1 MFKNTLFSKAVGLV
15 TLYAFSAAITPHPA
29 HASRGLAPISFDE
42 MYSLAQSGEVEA
54 LRASVYRGLN
64 IDSVNSNGDT
74 GLCIAARRHDV
85 YTYNSFRAAGA
96 NPRHPCTQKIS
107 DYNDFL
113 EKSKVVGID
122 GTSREALSAM
132 GNKET
137 YKVGSGL
144 WWWLGGAVVAGG
156 ALWLIF
162 GHHSKSGDDDS
173 GSGGGSID
181 PNYNSLGANAYSHGR
196 ALYTTSGSA
205 KNTSNL
211 SFSNTEMENLDTIDL
226 RRNALKNTDYIKSIL
241 YAENGGS
248 YVNDADTL
256 LNVGVG
262 TFGMNAVKKS
272 LINNDGYIKVESN
285 NASIGMVASE
295 GSAAENHGSGIIT
308 RLANPN
314 GIDMNFSGYSEDATI
329 VGMYAD
335 TKSNIAN
342 YGDIYGRAIKSSKK
356 ETSND
361 DNQAKTSNTNS
372 SDADNSDQSIYN
384 LFTTADGDSDQDQK
398 SSQATSSIGTLIGME
413 AMILNVG
420 SSLKD
425 DKITVI
431 NAANGNIYLS
441 AGDSGTTEESIT
453 VGLVGMGSYLDDAFL
468 NGSYTLSRA
477 ESVIL
482 LNEGTINLS
491 YSGNYTASSSTT
503 LRKGLGGIIGIRADA
518 NAEAENKGNIKIVL
532 QDEFQNEGV
541 NVAAGMQ
548 SVHGSNLTNSGVIT
562 IFTPSENK
570 RINYG
575 MLAVEGSGNNSSL
588 YANLHPILTNTGTVS
603 TQVSNSFGMASFVG
617 GKVINEGRIIV
628 GGEETRF
635 NGNIAMYGYGST
647 EKAILDNLGT
657 IDLYSYNSIAMQ
669 NDYAGGTDLINNGLI
684 NVYESA
690 VDSYAFGGA
699 YSNLYNNGT
708 IDYRA
713 TSSKQESPAG
723 TGTTYNPFKNYV
735 ISIGTS
741 IMSSKSRSIKED
753 AVDYKSSTTE
763 VLYNNSDHLIVMRG
777 SSYVSA
783 MSVEKNDTAEST
795 QAKAYN
801 YGTIQ
806 IEDRETFNATN
817 SVGMYVGNGSLNNAG
832 IYNYSLITTNSFF
845 SAAMASNS
853 TKNADVINN
862 DTIRTL
868 KDYSLGIYVSDVSN
882 VINNK
887 YINIKGSNS
896 VGIQAGFTPPPE
908 QTLEGYVFPYITNA
922 KDGII
927 TVGGLLEDERA
938 ENSFGIYAD
947 IGAKESGAYLSAQIK
962 NDGSIFLYTKNA
974 GAGIYSGSEGSS
986 ITNNNSIKVFGD
998 DAYGIYVSEVNA
1010 TITNSK
1016 DAVIDVG
1023 NTEIGEDGKVRNS
1036 YAIHHGGSGELSNYG
1051 TINMFTEGNSV
1062 AIDSTGTAHV
1072 ISNGIINLLGENLTA
1087 IHATG
1092 GKVTNKTNI
1101 QLLNHNNTGVE
1112 LSRNAELINEE
1123 GVEINVG
1130 NEEKPLNNSTGVKTV
1145 DANVVNITNKG
1156 YINLYNK
1163 NNSYAILADG
1173 TVNISNTS
1181 TGEISSHTNGS
1192 TAVLATGNVYLNN
1205 AGKIIVPGD
1214 DAYGIK
1220 GDGQSSV
1227 VSVNNS
1233 GSISVGGGFAL
1244 ENERGAA
1251 IYAPTAGSIINS
1263 GSIVFYNGSGY
1274 GIYADTGDLISNSG
1288 HIEVM
1293 RSNDV
1298 AVYGGTIGSV
1308 SNSGSI
1314 VTNEENS
1321 RGIAASDGET
1331 TITNSGTIDVINGTN
1346 GYGIYSMGTG
1356 KISNTSGA
1364 TITVSAADRI
1374 DETTGEYIDEI
1385 GNGIFAPNTEGV
1397 NNGGSIYLYASRGG
1411 AIEGNGEIINSGFI
1425 GAYSTNNFGISSTGS
1440 ANVRNLGT
1448 IAITNGYGISTF
1460 GNVTNDASGYINTPN
1475 GISVKNAAS
1484 LTNSGNIVANSI
1496 SATVVD
1502 VKTITNNQDGLIQ
1515 NTNSDGYAI
1524 QNATGISNYG
1534 TITSPKTVIQTAE
1547 SLSNSGIIENNS
1559 TSATLSNVKTITN
1572 GTNGVIENKNT
1583 SGGNAIQNATN
1594 VINYGTVKSTDTAV
1608 LNADSLDNYGL
1619 VTSASGLATING
1631 VNSVTN
1637 NSGGTIKNT
1646 NSGDGYAIW
1655 NAHTVINYGTIE
1667 STAKAAIYYN
1677 ISGAFKVENHNTVR
1691 GVGYGIYADLAN
1703 ASSASIYNKGLI
1715 SVSGSNSHGIHVL
1728 VPSNTMSVSIINDGN
1743 INAAVGIYVYKN
1755 YHFTPVYD
1763 DEGKITGYTPDKDG
1777 TGVTEGNASKMIVC
1791 TGSICELPKENPST
1805 SSDGDPVAPVFASSL
1820 IATNDAL
1827 SLSNVRLVNRGVITT
1842 SGNVDFG
1849 TQSEGDAQI
1858 SIGSGGSYQAESF
1871 TGTIQADADI
1881 VEGGF
1886 ETTYVNEN
1894 SFVGE
1899 NNGVEVVS
1907 QSYLFDAS
1915 TRKNEEGNTD
1925 VVMTMKSF
1933 DEVVDDNGIS
1943 EYLSRN
1949 YQEQNSE
1956 EVFNILKSAA
1966 DERNFT
1972 SYLNKELG
1980 LDFIPN
1986 LTKQS
1991 FDDERNISGE
2001 INDNLLTLQDKSA
2014 RNAINLTVYNND
2026 AKSKN
2031 ATVGYKEKVMA
2042 VHGFSDRVVG
2052 DKLRAGIGLSV
2063 ARADSDYDGNSS
2075 RYNNT
2080 VSAFVPIIFDEDY
2093 LTALIKPKVGMS
2105 RGHYRRDG
2113 VNNVYKA
2120 KTKEYFYGA
2129 DIAANKK
2136 VSFDSFN
2143 ITPLAGMDITE
2154 LRADEINEGNG
2165 GLKIKKEN
2173 TLSARS
2179 VLGVDAD
2186 KKFTLNDHSSVVFTV
2201 GGKYFHEFGDKYE
2214 NYAQIEETSGYFRI
2228 DNNRFE
2234 RDFGLLKFKA
2244 GYNWKE
2250 MNLDAAVI
2258 VPIEHKYN
2266 PYYMFNAKYNF

>member
-1 MFKNTLFSKAVGLV
+1 MFKNTLFSKAVGIL
-15 TLYAFSAAITPHPA
+15 TLYAFSSAVLPHPA
-29 HASRGLAPISFDE
+29 RAERGLAPISFDE
-42 MYSLAQSGEVEA
+42 MYSLAQNGEVEA

-64 IDSVNSNGDT
+64 IDSVNSAGDT

-107 DYNDFL
+107 DYNNFL
-113 EKSKVVGID
+113 EKSQVVGLD

-162 GHHSKSGDDDS
+162 GHHSKSGGDDS
-173 GSGGGSID
+173 GSGGGGNID
-181 PNYNSLGANAYSHGR
+181 PNYNSLGANAYSNGR
-196 ALYTTSGSA
+196 ALYTTSGSD
-205 KNTSNL
+205 KNKSNL

-248 YVNDADTL
+248 YVNDVDTWL
-256 LNVGVG
+256 DVGVG

-272 LINNDGYIKVESN
+272 LINNDGYIKVDSS

-295 GSAAENHGSGIIT
+295 GSAAENHGAGIIT
-308 RLANPN
+308 RLTNPN
-314 GIDMNFSGYSEDATI
+314 GINMNFSGYAEDATI

-356 ETSND
+356 ESSND
-361 DNQAKTSNTNS
+361 DNQTNTSSTSSSNTDNS
-372 SDADNSDQSIYN
+372 SQNIYN
-384 LFTTADGDSDQDQK
+384 LFTTADGDDQDQK
-398 SSQATSSIGTLIGME
+398 TAQATSSIGTLIGME

-453 VGLVGMGSYLDDAFL
+453 VGLIGMGSYLDDAFL
-468 NGSYTLSRA
+468 NGSYILSRA

-491 YSGNYTASSSTT
+491 YSGNYTASSSTA
-503 LRKGLGGIIGIRADA
+503 LRKGLGGIVGIRADA
-518 NAEAENKGNIKIVL
+518 NAEAENKGKIKITL

-548 SVHGSNLTNSGVIT
+548 SVHGSNLTNSGEIT

-575 MLAVEGSGNNSSL
+575 MLAVEGSGTNSSL

-603 TQVSNSFGMASFVG
+603 IQVSNSFGMASFVG
-617 GKVINEGRIIV
+617 GKVINEGRIVV

-635 NGNIAMYGYGST
+635 NRNIAMYGYGST
-647 EKAILDNLGT
+647 EKAVLDNLGT

-669 NDYAGGTDLINNGLI
+669 NDYAGGTDITNNGLI

-713 TSSKQESPAG
+713 TSSKQENTAG
-723 TGTTYNPFKNYV
+723 TGVTYNPFKNYV

-741 IMSSKSRSIKED
+741 IMSSKSRSVKED
-753 AVDYKSSTTE
+753 TVDYKSSTTE
-763 VLYNNSDHLIVMRG
+763 ALYNNKDHLIVMRG

-817 SVGMYVGNGSLNNAG
+817 AVGMYIGNGSLNNAG
-832 IYNYSLITTNSFF
+832 IYNYSLITTNSLF

-862 DTIRTL
+862 GTINTQ
-868 KDYSLGIYVSDVSN
+868 KGYSLGVYISDVSN

-887 YINIKGSNS
+887 YINVKGSNS
-896 VGIQAGFTPPPE
+896 VGIQAGYTPPPE

-922 KDGII
+922 EDGII
-927 TVGGLLEDERA
+927 TVGGVLDDERA

-947 IGAKESGAYLSAQIK
+947 IGAKETGSYLSAQIR

-974 GAGIYSGSEGSS
+974 GAGIYSGSEGSG
-986 ITNNNSIKVFGD
+986 ITNNNSIKVFGNN
-998 DAYGIYVSEVNA
+998 AYGIYVSGVDA
-1010 TITNSK
+1010 TINNSK

-1023 NTEIGEDGKVRNS
+1023 NTEIGEDGRVRNS

-1051 TINMFTEGNSV
+1051 TINMFTEGDSV
-1062 AIDSTGTAHV
+1062 AIDSTGSAHV
-1072 ISNGIINLLGENLTA
+1072 ISSGVINLLGEDLTA
-1087 IHATG
+1087 IRATG
-1092 GKVTNKTNI
+1092 GKVTNKTDI
-1101 QLLNHNNTGVE
+1101 QLQNHNNTGVE
-1112 LSRNAELINEE
+1112 LSGNAELINEE

-1130 NEEKPLNNSTGVKTV
+1130 SEEKPLDNSTGVKTV
-1145 DANVVNITNKG
+1145 AATGTNIINKG
-1156 YINLYNK
+1156 FINLYNK
-1163 NNSYAILADG
+1163 SNSYAILADG
-1173 TVNISNTS
+1173 TVDISNTL
-1181 TGEISSHTNGS
+1181 TGEISTHTNGS
-1192 TAVLATGNVYLNN
+1192 TAILATGNVYLDN

-1214 DAYGIK
+1214 DAYAIR
-1220 GDGQSSV
+1220 GDGPSSV
-1227 VSVNNS
+1227 VSVSNS

-1251 IYAPTAGSIINS
+1251 IYAPTAGNISNS

-1274 GIYADTGDLISNSG
+1274 GIYADTGSSISNSG
-1288 HIEVM
+1288 YIEVK
-1293 RSNDV
+1293 RSNDI
-1298 AVYGGTIGSV
+1298 AIYGGTVNSI

-1321 RGIAASDGET
+1321 KGIAASDGET
-1331 TITNSGTIDVINGTN
+1331 TITNSGSINIINGTN

-1364 TITVSAADRI
+1364 TITVSGAGRI
-1374 DETTGEYIDEI
+1374 DEETGEYIDEN
-1385 GNGIFAPNTEGV
+1385 GNGIFAPNTDGI

-1425 GAYSTNNFGISSTGS
+1425 GTYSTNNFGISSNGS

-1448 IAITNGYGISTF
+1448 IAITNGFGISTF
-1460 GNVTNDASGYINTPN
+1460 GNVINDASGYINTPN

-1484 LTNSGNIVANSI
+1484 LTNSGNIIANAT
-1496 SATVVD
+1496 ATVVD
-1502 VKTITNNQDGLIQ
+1502 VKTVTNNQDALIQ
-1515 NTNSDGYAI
+1515 NTNSNGYAI
-1524 QNATGISNYG
+1524 QNATTISNYG
-1534 TITSPKTVIQTAE
+1534 TITSPRTVIQTAE
-1547 SLSNSGIIENNS
+1547 SLSNSGIIRNES
-1559 TSATLSNVKTITN
+1559 ASATVSNVDTITN
-1572 GTNGVIENKNT
+1572 GTNGIIENGYN
-1583 SGGNAIQNATN
+1583 SGGNAIQNATK
-1594 VINYGTVKSTDTAV
+1594 VTNYGTVRSTDTAIN
-1608 LNADSLDNYGL
+1608 NADTVDNYGL

-1631 VNSVTN
+1631 VDSVTN
-1637 NSGGTIKNT
+1637 NSGGIIRNT
-1646 NSGDGYAIW
+1646 NTNDGYAIW

-1667 STAKAAIYYN
+1667 STAKAAVYYN
-1677 ISGAFKVENHNTVR
+1677 VSGALKVENHGTMNSI
-1691 GVGYGIYADLAN
+1691 GYGIYADLYS
-1703 ASSASIYNKGLI
+1703 ASSASIYNKGMI
-1715 SVSGSNSHGIHVL
+1715 SVSGSGTTYGIYVR
-1728 VPSNTMSVSIINDGN
+1728 VPSNTMSVSIVNDGN
-1743 INAAVGIYVYKN
+1743 INASVGIYVYKN

-1763 DEGKITGYTPDKDG
+1763 DEGKLTGYTPDKDG
-1777 TGVTEGNASKMIVC
+1777 TTVTEGNTNKIIQC
-1791 TGSICELPKENPST
+1791 TGSICELPQETPST
-1805 SSDGDPVAPVFASSL
+1805 TSDGDPVAPVFASSL
-1820 IATNDAL
+1820 ISTNDAL
-1827 SLSNVRLVNRGVITT
+1827 SLSNVRLINRGVITT
-1842 SGNVDFG
+1842 SGDVDFG
-1849 TQSEGDAQI
+1849 TQSEGEAQI

-1899 NNGVEVVS
+1899 NNGVEVIS
-1907 QSYLFDAS
+1907 QSYLFNAS
-1915 TRKNEEGNTD
+1915 TQENEEGNTD

-1933 DEVVDDNGIS
+1933 DEVVDDDGIS

-1956 EVFNILKSAA
+1956 EVFNTLKSAA

-1991 FDDERNISGE
+1991 FDDERNISTE
-2001 INDNLLTLQDKSA
+2001 INDNLLALQDKNA
-2014 RNAINLTVYNND
+2014 RNSISLTVYNND

-2031 ATVGYKEKVMA
+2031 TTVGYKEKVMA
-2042 VHGFSDRVVG
+2042 VHGFSDRAVS
-2052 DKLRAGIGLSV
+2052 DDLRAGIGLSV

-2080 VSAFVPIIFDEDY
+2080 VSAFVPIIFDADY
-2093 LTALIKPKVGMS
+2093 LTALIKPKAGIS
-2105 RGHYRRDG
+2105 RGHYRREG

-2136 VSFDSFN
+2136 ISFDSFS
-2143 ITPLAGMDITE
+2143 ITPVVGMDITE

-2179 VLGVDAD
+2179 VLGIDAD
-2186 KKFTLNDHSSVVFTV
+2186 KKYDINDHSAVLFTV
-2201 GGKYFHEFGDKYE
+2201 GAKYFHEFGDKYE
-2214 NYAQIEETSGYFRI
+2214 NYAQLEETSGYFRI
-2228 DNNRFE
+2228 NNNRFE
-2234 RDFGLLKFKA
+2234 RNYGLFKFKA
-2244 GYNWKE
+2244 GYNWKDI
-2250 MNLDAAVI
+2250 NVDATVI

>member
-1 MFKNTLFSKAVGLV
+1 MFKNTLFSRAVGLL
-15 TLYAFSAAITPHPA
+15 TLYAFSSAVLPHPA
-29 HASRGLAPISFDE
+29 RAERGLAPISFDE
-42 MYSLAQSGEVEA
+42 MYSLAENGEVEA
-54 LRASVYRGLN
+54 LRASNFRGLN
-64 IDSVNSNGDT
+64 IDSLNSDGDT

-113 EKSKVVGID
+113 EKSKVVGLE

-137 YKVGSGL
+137 YKVGSSL

-156 ALWLIF
+156 ALWLILS
-162 GHHSKSGDDDS
+162 HHHGGSHDDS
-173 GSGGGSID
+173 GSGGGNID
-181 PNYNSLGANAYSHGR
+181 PDYNSLGANAYSHGG
-196 ALYTTSGSA
+196 ALYTTYGSA
-205 KNTSNL
+205 KNKSNL
-211 SFSNTEMENLDTIDL
+211 SFDNTEMKNLDTIDL

-241 YAENGGS
+241 YAESGGS
-248 YVNDADTL
+248 YVNDVDTL

-262 TFGMNAVKKS
+262 TIGMNAVKKS
-272 LINNDGYIKVESN
+272 TINNDGYIKVDSV
-285 NASIGMVASE
+285 NASVGMVASE
-295 GSAAENHGSGIIT
+295 GSSAENHGSGIIT
-308 RLANPN
+308 RVANPN
-314 GIDMNFSGYSEDATI
+314 GINMNFSGYSEDATI

-342 YGDIYGRAIKSSKK
+342 YGDIYGRAIKSAKK
-356 ETSND
+356 ESTDEDKSD
-361 DNQAKTSNTNS
+361 TNTGAS
-372 SDADNSDQSIYN
+372 SQDTVPI
-384 LFTTADGDSDQDQK
+384 LFTDAVDNLITLDDGDDQEK
-398 SSQATSSIGTLIGME
+398 PSQVTSSIGTLIGME

-420 SSLKD
+420 SSLKN

-453 VGLVGMGSYLDDAFL
+453 VELIGMGSYLDDAFL
-468 NGSYTLSRA
+468 NGSYILSRA
-477 ESVIL
+477 ESVVL

-491 YSGNYTASSSTT
+491 YSGNYTASSNTA
-503 LRKGLGGIIGIRADA
+503 LRKGLGGIVGIRADA
-518 NAEAENKGNIKIVL
+518 NAEAENKGIVKIVL

-548 SVHGSNLTNSGVIT
+548 SVHGSNLTNSGEIT

-575 MLAVEGSGNNSSL
+575 MLAVEGSGTNSSL
-588 YANLHPILTNTGTVS
+588 YANLHPILTNTGTIS

-635 NGNIAMYGYGST
+635 NSNIAMYGYGST
-647 EKAILDNLGT
+647 EKAFLDNLGT

-713 TSSKQESPAG
+713 TSSKQEDTAG
-723 TGTTYNPFKNYV
+723 TGIAYNPFANYV

-741 IMSSKSRSIKED
+741 IMSSKSRSVKED
-753 AVDYKSSTTE
+753 TVDYKSSTTE
-763 VLYNNSDHLIVMRG
+763 ALYNNSDHLIVMRG

-783 MSVEKNDTAEST
+783 MSVEKNDNAEST

-801 YGTIQ
+801 NGTIQ
-806 IEDRETFNATN
+806 IEDRLTFNATN
-817 SVGMYVGNGSLNNAG
+817 AVGMYIGNGSLNNAG
-832 IYNYSLITTNSFF
+832 IYNNSIITTNSLF

-862 DTIRTL
+862 GTITTR
-868 KDYSLGIYVSDVSN
+868 KENSLGIYISDVSN

-887 YINIKGSNS
+887 YINILGNNS
-896 VGIQAGFTPPPE
+896 VGMQAGYSSGSA
-908 QTLEGYVFPYITNA
+908 QTKDYVYPYITNA

-927 TVGGLLEDERA
+927 TVGGVLEEEHV

-947 IGAKESGAYLSAQIK
+947 IGAKESYTSLAAQIK
-962 NDGSIFLYTKNA
+962 NDGCIFLYTKNI
-974 GAGIYSGSEGSS
+974 GAAIYSGSNGSN

-998 DAYGIYVSEVNA
+998 DAYGIYASDVDS
-1010 TITNSK
+1010 IIINSK
-1016 DAVIDVG
+1016 NAVIDVG
-1023 NTEIGEDGKVRNS
+1023 NTEIGEEGRVRNS
-1036 YAIHHGGSGELSNYG
+1036 YAIHHGGSGELANYG
-1051 TINMFTEGNSV
+1051 TINMYTEGDSI

-1072 ISNGIINLLGENLTA
+1072 ISGGIINLMGEDLTA
-1087 IHATG
+1087 IRATG
-1092 GKVTNKTNI
+1092 GKVTNKTDI
-1101 QLLNHNNTGVE
+1101 LLLNHNNTGVE
-1112 LSRNAELINEE
+1112 LSGDAELINEE

-1130 NEEKPLNNSTGVKTV
+1130 NEEKELNSSYGIKTV
-1145 DANVVNITNKG
+1145 AANGVNITNKG
-1156 YINLYNK
+1156 FINLYNK
-1163 NNSYAILADG
+1163 NYSYAILADG
-1173 TVNISNTS
+1173 TVNINNTL
-1181 TGEISSHTNGS
+1181 TGEISSHTNNS
-1192 TAVLATGNVYLNN
+1192 TAILATGNVYLGN

-1214 DAYGIK
+1214 NAYGIK
-1220 GDGQSSV
+1220 GEGQSSV

-1233 GSISVGGGFAL
+1233 GSFSVGGGFAL
-1244 ENERGAA
+1244 ANDKGAA
-1251 IYAPTAGSIINS
+1251 IYAPTAGNIINS
-1263 GSIVFYNGSGY
+1263 GNITFYNGNGY
-1274 GIYADTGDLISNSG
+1274 GIYADAGDSISNSG
-1288 HIEVM
+1288 FLEVM
-1293 RSNDV
+1293 RSSDV
-1298 AVYGGTIGSV
+1298 AIYGGAVSSV
-1308 SNSGSI
+1308 SNSGTI
-1314 VTNEENS
+1314 KTNYENS
-1321 RGIAASDGET
+1321 KGIEASNGST
-1331 TITNSGTIDVINGTN
+1331 NITNSGSINIVNGNN
-1346 GYGIYSMGTG
+1346 GYGIYSMGSG

-1364 TITVSAADRI
+1364 TITVSNANRR
-1374 DETTGEYIDEI
+1374 DEATGEYIDEI
-1385 GNGIFAPNTEGV
+1385 GNGIFAPNTSGI

-1411 AIEGNGEIINSGFI
+1411 AIEGNGEIVNSGFI
-1425 GAYSTNNFGISSTGS
+1425 GAYSTSNFGIYSSS
-1440 ANVRNLGT
+1440 NASVRNLGT
-1448 IAITNGYGISTF
+1448 IAITDGFGISTL
-1460 GNVTNDASGYINTPN
+1460 GNVTNDSSGSINTPN
-1475 GISVKNAAS
+1475 GISVKNASS
-1484 LTNSGNIVANSI
+1484 LTNSGEIIANSS

-1502 VKTITNNQDGLIQ
+1502 VTTIINNQDSLIKNTHPTGYAIQDATTITNYGTIMAEDVAIKNSTTLNNSGLITSDATSATLV
-1515 NTNSDGYAI
+1515 NVDSVTNNSSGSIINSSFAGYAI
-1524 QNATGISNYG
+1524 QNAHTIINSGTINSSSHAIHFDVSGSLKIENYG
-1534 TITSPKTVIQTAE
+1534 TIT
-1547 SLSNSGIIENNS
+1547 
-1559 TSATLSNVKTITN
+1559 
-1572 GTNGVIENKNT
+1572 
-1583 SGGNAIQNATN
+1583 GGNTAI
-1594 VINYGTVKSTDTAV
+1594 
-1608 LNADSLDNYGL
+1608 
-1619 VTSASGLATING
+1619 
-1631 VNSVTN
+1631 
-1637 NSGGTIKNT
+1637 
-1646 NSGDGYAIW
+1646 
-1655 NAHTVINYGTIE
+1655 H
-1667 STAKAAIYYN
+1667 
-1677 ISGAFKVENHNTVR
+1677 
-1691 GVGYGIYADLAN
+1691 ADLKFAN
-1703 ASSASIYNKGLI
+1703 SASILNR
-1715 SVSGSNSHGIHVL
+1715 GIINASTYGMYIW
-1728 VPSNTMSVSIINDGN
+1728 VPNNTMSVSIVNDGT
-1743 INAAVGIYVYKN
+1743 INAPINIYIYKN

-1763 DEGKITGYTPDKDG
+1763 AEGKITGYTPDRDG
-1777 TGVTEGNASKMIVC
+1777 TTVTAGSANVLIDC
-1791 TGSICELPKENPST
+1791 TGGICELPKENPST
-1805 SSDGDPVAPVFASSL
+1805 TSDDDPVAPVFASSL
-1820 IATNDAL
+1820 VATNDPL
-1827 SLSNVRLVNRGVITT
+1827 SLSNVRLVNRGVIAT

-1899 NNGVEVVS
+1899 NNGIEVVS
-1907 QSYLFDAS
+1907 QSYMFDAS
-1915 TRKNEEGNTD
+1915 TQENEDGNTD
-1925 VVMTMKSF
+1925 VVMTMKPFS
-1933 DEVVDDNGIS
+1933 EVVDDNGIS

-1949 YQEQNSE
+1949 YEEQNSE
-1956 EVFNILKSAA
+1956 EVFNTLKSAA
-1966 DERNFT
+1966 DEKNFI

-1991 FDDERNISGE
+1991 FDDERNISTE
-2001 INDNLLTLQDKSA
+2001 INSNLLALQDKDV
-2014 RNAINLTVYNND
+2014 RNVINLTVYNND

-2031 ATVGYKEKVMA
+2031 ATAGYKEKVMA
-2042 VHGFSDRVVG
+2042 VHGFSDKAVG
-2052 DKLRAGIGLSV
+2052 DNLRAGIGLSI
-2063 ARADSDYDGNSS
+2063 ARSDSDYDGNSS

-2093 LTALIKPKVGMS
+2093 LTALIKPKAGMS

-2136 VSFDSFN
+2136 ISFDSFSL
-2143 ITPLAGMDITE
+2143 TPVVGIDITE
-2154 LRADEINEGNG
+2154 LHAGEINEGNG

-2179 VLGVDAD
+2179 VLGIDAD
-2186 KKFTLNDHSSVVFTV
+2186 KKFALNGHSAIVFTV
-2201 GGKYFHEFGDKYE
+2201 GAKYFHEFGDKYK
-2214 NYAQIEETSGYFRI
+2214 NYAQLEETSGYFRI

-2234 RDFGLLKFKA
+2234 RDFGLFKFKA
-2244 GYNWKE
+2244 GYNWKDVD
-2250 MNLDAAVI
+2250 MDAAVI

-2266 PYYMFNAKYNF
+2266 PYYMFNVKYNF